1 MYLLEKIID
10 KCERSS
16 NDLRRGACSGR
27 TMRIEQSDYDRYGKK
42 KLVDEIVE
50 LEKMGYITIKRW
62 EIRGSDVD
70 TVAYRVEDL
79 PRFYE
84 LFNTQAVSESRKRRQ
99 AR

>member
-16 NDLRRGACSGR
+16 NDWRRGACGGR

-50 LEKMGYITIKRW
+50 LEIGRASCR
-62 EIRGSDVD
+62 E
-70 TVAYRVEDL
+70 RVF
-79 PRFYE
+79 R
-84 LFNTQAVSESRKRRQ
+84 AV
-99 AR
+99 

>member
-16 NDLRRGACSGR
+16 NDWRRGACGGR

-79 PRFYE
+79 PRFYD
-84 LFNTQAVSESRKRRQ
+84 LINTRAAADGRTRRC
-99 AR
+99 A